1 MMLLAGNF
9 GKGPGR
15 ETGFGP
21 PWVTGPAAGN
31 NGGMTERWAES
42 KTPVGPPTSASPTVR
57 QLLYAALVTGAWA
70 GLLSLVVYLIGRL
83 FGVPFDVTRGLESVV
98 TVSWLGVLLIPLVM
112 AVIGALLASLA
123 RGLPHAGRLVFWI
136 GTVVALGSCWFPM
149 NQPAAVGWSTRI
161 LLVVMH
167 VITWLLVVPQIAR
180 IVGDSEPG
188 AHVDRGE

>member
-1 MMLLAGNF
+1 
-9 GKGPGR
+9 
-15 ETGFGP
+15 
-21 PWVTGPAAGN
+21 
-31 NGGMTERWAES
+31 
-42 KTPVGPPTSASPTVR
+42 
-57 QLLYAALVTGAWA
+57 
-70 GLLSLVVYLIGRL
+70 
-83 FGVPFDVTRGLESVV
+83 
-98 TVSWLGVLLIPLVM
+98 M